1 MKRNIFLLGK
11 DANTGPCDK
20 YEKRRFILRTQKSI
34 YSTCLHFPNA
44 GSPAVVTQRA
54 GQTSFCQY
62 HIGKSVPSLSETLG
76 VQALSELWGGDILDQ
91 KKPRKCTN
99 RRCKHT

>member
-1 MKRNIFLLGK
+1 MQTQARVANMKRDGLFCEHKNPF
-11 DANTGPCDK
+11 TT
-20 YEKRRFILRTQKSI
+20 R
-34 YSTCLHFPNA
+34 LHFPNS

-76 VQALSELWGGDILDQ
+76 VRALSELWGGDILDQ
-91 KKPRKCTN
+91 RKKPRKCTN
-99 RRCKHT
+99 RRCKRT